1 MASHTKALKMTE
13 NYRSPTVCSCR
24 HSRSS
29 ASVTKRV
36 DCIADLAACRKVTT
50 VIEPDCTKLAG
61 KYVLK
66 FSLNSTT

>member
-1 MASHTKALKMTE
+1 MTE

-36 DCIADLAACRKVTT
+36 DCIADLAVCRKVTM

-66 FSLNSTT
+66 LKEEQTNEMHKLIFH